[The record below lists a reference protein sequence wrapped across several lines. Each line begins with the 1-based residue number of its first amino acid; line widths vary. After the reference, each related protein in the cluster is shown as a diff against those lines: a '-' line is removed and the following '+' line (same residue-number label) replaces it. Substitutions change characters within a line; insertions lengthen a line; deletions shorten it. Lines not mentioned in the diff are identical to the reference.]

1 MPEPKLF
8 PDLLAAQGE
17 MPALQKSAI
26 NPHFKNRYV
35 PLEELIPA
43 ILPILNKH
51 NFILLQQPTTIDGQ
65 AALRYRLVHS
75 SGEEVADTMLLMSKD
90 DPQGQGSA
98 ITYARRYSL
107 MSLLGLTADVDDD
120 AETTRKAE
128 RPAFRKP
135 DPRPANTSQATP
147 VCPVHGASKFV
158 GSGVSKKTGKPY
170 SAFYSCEDKNCDAG
184 NNGRNWTMFEDEWVK
199 QLQLARGEATE
210 SYDPNDVPFSE

>member
-1 MPEPKLF
+1 
-8 PDLLAAQGE
+8 

-43 ILPILNKH
+43 ILAILNKH
-51 NFILLQQPTTIDGQ
+51 NFILLQQPTTVDGQ

-75 SGEEVADTMLLMSKD
+75 SGEEVSDTMLLCAAKD

-107 MSLLGLTADVDDD
+107 MSMLGITADVDDD
-120 AETTRKAE
+120 AEATRTE
-128 RPAFRKP
+128 RPRSTGVVKQA
-135 DPRPANTSQATP
+135 RPASTSQPTP

-199 QLQLARGEATE
+199 QLQMATGQTEA
-210 SYDPNDVPFSE
+210 YDPNDVPFNE